1 MSLFRLTPFH
11 NKYGVK
17 FWVEVQEVI
26 STSIYTWVFIV
37 VTSNYWTTISCICN
51 VHVHH
56 MYACTH
62 YYRCSTCSYVKYS
75 SISHYLMPRSHAQC
89 SKVCNLLSV
98 IWLIMNIFVHK
109 VKTKCACE
117 SSSFRE
123 QYLYI
128 VHTQPVRLIDVIPY
142 FFAIV
147 KMGQGPKQC
156 KPSLVSNLECKCFW
170 LKFFMSA

>member
-1 MSLFRLTPFH
+1 M
-11 NKYGVK
+11 
-17 FWVEVQEVI
+17 
-26 STSIYTWVFIV
+26 
-37 VTSNYWTTISCICN
+37 
-51 VHVHH
+51 
-56 MYACTH
+56 
-62 YYRCSTCSYVKYS
+62 
-75 SISHYLMPRSHAQC
+75 
-89 SKVCNLLSV
+89 
-98 IWLIMNIFVHK
+98 HK

-170 LKFFMSA
+170 LKFFMSALTSPGQSAPSIGLLYKTTQELAMPQFIYMAINLYSQFLMQSGCRGELWSSTYTTSNSDMKAQYKWLSPTYAVLSCDTN